1 MRAFRVLTKAGSVA
15 LETDDI
21 LAALPC
27 QRAVGGTVVRTSDGV
42 TLATVLRPPA
52 EGGNERMLIRARKV
66 RGRPRVRP

>member
-1 MRAFRVLTKAGSVA
+1 MTAYRVLTKTGAVA
-15 LETDDI
+15 LETDD
-21 LAALPC
+21 LLVALPC

-52 EGGNERMLIRARKV
+52 EGGNERSLIRDRKP